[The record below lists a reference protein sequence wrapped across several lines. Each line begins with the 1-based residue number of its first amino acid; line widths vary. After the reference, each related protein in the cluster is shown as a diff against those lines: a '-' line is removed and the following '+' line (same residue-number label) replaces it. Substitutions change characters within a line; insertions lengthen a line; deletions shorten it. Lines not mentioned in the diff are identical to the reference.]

1 MVSMHEDYPLILED
15 VTFTYEGSRKPALKD
30 VDLKIRRGEITAVL
44 GRTGAGKTTL
54 IYAMGGV
61 IPNYVKGELK
71 GRVLVEGLDTRDYP
85 LYELAMHVGVVMDD
99 PEAHIVSFTV
109 WEDAAFGPSNL
120 GLPKDEIL
128 KRVDFALDATR
139 LGALRYRNPYN
150 LSGGEKQSLAI
161 AGVLSMMPN
170 VIALDEP
177 TSMLDPLGSMRVLSV
192 LKELNRRYG
201 ITVVLS
207 SFDAEEIIGLADRI
221 VVLDGGEVVIDG
233 GCREVM
239 QEVDMLER
247 IGIRIPDVSKL
258 SMMLKME
265 GVWREGLAMDI
276 DEAFKHI
283 ADMLRD
289 KRTPPFRIDS
299 VAKEDIGTSLTKPVE
314 PIIRIRRLSHIYP
327 SGVRA
332 LRDVNLDI
340 YSGEFVALIG
350 QNGSGKTTLAKYL
363 CGLLKPRDKSIEV
376 IVDGLDLRKASMKEI
391 VRKIGY
397 VFQIP
402 EQQLFF
408 ATVREEI
415 GFGLRNMG
423 LPEEYVERRVEEI
436 IRILGLEAYG
446 DSITSSL
453 DRGKKFRV
461 VLGSVIAM
469 DPKIIVVDEPTTGQ
483 DWIDSIYVCRLLDDL
498 RRRDGKTVIMITHEM
513 ELVARFAD
521 RVIVMH
527 EGGIILDGTPRYVF
541 SKPEILRV
549 TWVQPPQITRLS
561 QMLSEYGIPGD
572 ILSVE
577 DMHRCITHIL
587 GGGVDGS
594 TRV

>member
-1 MVSMHEDYPLILED
+1 MVSIHENYPIILED
-15 VTFTYEGSRKPALKD
+15 VTFTYEGSKKPALKN
-30 VDLKIRRGEITAVL
+30 VDLKVRRGEVTAVL

-54 IYAMGGV
+54 IYAMSGV

-71 GRVLVEGLDTRDYP
+71 GCVLIEGLDTREYP
-85 LYELAMHVGVVMDD
+85 LYELAMYVGVVMDD

-192 LKELNRRYG
+192 LKDLNRRYG
-201 ITVVLS
+201 ITIVLS
-207 SFDAEEIIGLADRI
+207 GFDAEEVVGLADKI
-221 VVLDGGEVVIDG
+221 VVLDRGEVVMDG
-233 GCREVM
+233 SCRDVL
-239 QEVDMLER
+239 QEVDILEH

-258 SMMLKME
+258 SMMLRMD
-265 GVWREGLAMDI
+265 GMWSGDLAIDI
-276 DEAFKHI
+276 DEAFRRI
-283 ADMLRD
+283 AEMLKGRRTAPSRKDIYAPLD
-289 KRTPPFRIDS
+289 KL
-299 VAKEDIGTSLTKPVE
+299 EE
-314 PIIRIRRLSHIYP
+314 PIIRVRKLSHTYP
-327 SGVRA
+327 GGVKA
-332 LRDVNLDI
+332 LHDINLDI

-350 QNGSGKTTLAKYL
+350 QNGSGKTTLAKCL
-363 CGLLKPRDKSIEV
+363 CGLLKPRDRYTEV
-376 IVDGLDLRKASMKEI
+376 VVDGLDLRKARMKEI

-408 ATVREEI
+408 ATVKEEI

-423 LPEEYVERRVEEI
+423 FPEEYVEDRVEEI
-436 IRILGLEAYG
+436 LRILGLEAYG
-446 DSITSSL
+446 DSVTASL

-483 DWIDSIYVCRLLDDL
+483 DWIESTYICRLLDDL
-498 RRRDGKTVIMITHEM
+498 RRKGKTIIMITHEM
-513 ELVARFAD
+513 GLVARFAT
-521 RVIVMH
+521 RVIVMR
-527 EGGIILDGTPRYVF
+527 EGRIILDGTPRYVF
-541 SKPEILRV
+541 SRLEILRS

-577 DMHRCITHIL
+577 DMHRYIMHTL
-587 GGGVDGS
+587 GGGTDGS
-594 TRV
+594 TRI